1 MLISSCALRCYC
13 IQGQHVSAI
22 LCTNHCRSHADENF
36 VAPSTY
42 HQISKGVDGDERERY
57 MDGMLI
63 TAFSLQ
69 TGPDE
74 PVGFVLLKELVEWF

>member
-1 MLISSCALRCYC
+1 M
-13 IQGQHVSAI
+13 SAI

-57 MDGMLI
+57 MGRDADHRFLPANRTRRTCGFCFIEGAGGM
-63 TAFSLQ
+63 
-69 TGPDE
+69 
-74 PVGFVLLKELVEWF
+74 VLTLGL